1 MKKLINN
8 SRFKLIAHIV
18 QSILLSTFNIKKAK
32 GPNLVFIHIPKTG
45 GTSIINEL
53 ESKISLKL
61 LRKTSQFLT
70 FPNKG
75 SVSFGHVSYL
85 NLLRLGIINND
96 FHKSSYKFCIVRNP
110 YHRAVSLFNYFKDIK
125 IIDRNID
132 FENFLDKVYLQRP
145 PVGIYNHM
153 GISQSNPQADWILD
167 SNGKFLVDDIFKLEE
182 LIKLVNVFK
191 DRFKVNLDIK
201 RNNVSNKYTFFEK
214 IEKNKS
220 IIEKIEKIYDRDFE
234 LLGYKK
240 LDR

>member
-75 SVSFGHVSYL
+75 SVS
-85 NLLRLGIINND
+85 
-96 FHKSSYKFCIVRNP
+96 
-110 YHRAVSLFNYFKDIK
+110 
-125 IIDRNID
+125 
-132 FENFLDKVYLQRP
+132 
-145 PVGIYNHM
+145 
-153 GISQSNPQADWILD
+153 
-167 SNGKFLVDDIFKLEE
+167 
-182 LIKLVNVFK
+182 
-191 DRFKVNLDIK
+191 
-201 RNNVSNKYTFFEK
+201 
-214 IEKNKS
+214 
-220 IIEKIEKIYDRDFE
+220 
-234 LLGYKK
+234 
-240 LDR
+240 

>member
-18 QSILLSTFNIKKAK
+18 QSILLSTFNRKKAK
-32 GPNLVFIHIPKTG
+32 GPNIVFIHIPKTG

-53 ESKISLKL
+53 ESKIGLQL

-70 FPNKG
+70 FTNKG
-75 SVSFGHVSYL
+75 PVSFGHVSYL

-110 YHRAVSLFNYFKDIK
+110 YHRAVSLFNYSKDIK

-132 FENFLDKVYLQRP
+132 FEHFLDDVYLKRP
-145 PVGIYNHM
+145 PIGIYNHL
-153 GISQSNPQADWILD
+153 GISQSNPQVNWILD
-167 SNGKFLVDDIFKLEE
+167 SDGKFLVDDIFKIEE
-182 LIKLVNVFK
+182 VQKLIDTFK
-191 DRFKVNLDIK
+191 KKFNINLDIK
-201 RNNVSNKYTFFEK
+201 QYNQSNKHITFEEIAEK
-214 IEKNKS
+214 KS
-220 IIEKIEKIYDRDFE
+220 LIEKIEIIYGRDFE

-240 LDR
+240 ISK